1 MTKKFILIG
10 LIFVT
15 IAIILGAIGA
25 HYLENIG
32 ILQEQISSFEV
43 GVRYL
48 FYNGL
53 GALAI
58 AGIASHFDFEL
69 RAQYRA
75 ILWGAVLFSGS
86 IFLLVLTPVWGLE
99 INRFLGPVTPIGG
112 LILIFG
118 WLTLT
123 VKFIRTFRTE

>member
-10 LIFVT
+10 LLFVT
-15 IAIILGAIGA
+15 IAIMLGAIGA
-25 HYLENIG
+25 HYLERIG
-32 ILQEQISSFEV
+32 IEGEQINSFEV

-48 FYNGL
+48 FYSGV

-58 AGIASHFDFEL
+58 AGVASHFDFEL

-75 ILWGAVLFSGS
+75 ILWGTVLFSGS
-86 IFLLVLTPVWGLE
+86 IFLLVLTPVWGWE
-99 INRFLGPVTPIGG
+99 IQHVLGPVTPVGG

-123 VKFIRTFRTE
+123 VKFIRTFTAE